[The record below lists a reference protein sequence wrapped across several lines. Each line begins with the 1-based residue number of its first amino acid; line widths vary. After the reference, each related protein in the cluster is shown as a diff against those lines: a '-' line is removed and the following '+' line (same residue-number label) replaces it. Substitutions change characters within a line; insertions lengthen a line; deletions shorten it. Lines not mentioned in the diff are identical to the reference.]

1 MASEQRSFDA
11 RRDEYE
17 SGLQV
22 LRDQALQ
29 RELTVVE
36 MKTQHSTA
44 SRDFRLARV
53 EFEMSSDLLAESLT
67 PKIDHLRLQRE
78 VEELE
83 GKLATQ
89 EAGIPRGE
97 AALAEARQ
105 LLDEERL
112 KFRRIALEELS
123 WVERQ
128 IAQSNETLTK
138 AADQVLRAEI
148 CSPIDGV
155 IKSVRY
161 HTIGGVVSPGEAILE
176 IVPTEDN
183 LVIEAKLN

>member
-1 MASEQRSFDA
+1 MVHRK
-11 RRDEYE
+11 
-17 SGLQV
+17 G
-22 LRDQALQ
+22 ALQ
-29 RELTVVE
+29 
-36 MKTQHSTA
+36 TQHSTA
-44 SRDFRLARV
+44 SRDLELARV

-83 GKLATQ
+83 GELVTL

-105 LLDEERL
+105 RLEEERL

-123 WVERQ
+123 RVELQ

-138 AADQVLRAEI
+138 ATDQVLRAEI
-148 CSPIDGV
+148 RSPIDGV
-155 IKSVRY
+155 VKSVRY
-161 HTIGGVVSPGEAILE
+161 IRL
-176 IVPTEDN
+176 
-183 LVIEAKLN
+183 